1 MSILSSMIPSASD
14 SALLAILAHSCF
26 ATSIIFSD
34 IFARSDGG
42 EYIKKLKLHWNF
54 PLVSFRVASLSDF
67 ESS

>member
-34 IFARSDGG
+34 IFVRSDGG
-42 EYIKKLKLHWNF
+42 ECVKKLKLHWDF
-54 PLVSFRVASLSDF
+54 PVVSLRLRKLLIFQ
-67 ESS
+67 